1 MKTKITE
8 LTGLTIGD
16 KIYAPKLDK
25 YFILI
30 EYNYNNTFKDM
41 YANLSPSKENPNE
54 NGFMAT
60 LGTMIELDYYIVN

>member
-1 MKTKITE
+1 MTKITK
-8 LTGLTIGD
+8 LTHLTVGN

-25 YFILI
+25 YFLI
-30 EYNYNNTFKDM
+30 VEYSYNDIHKDM

-60 LGTMIELDYYIVN
+60 LGTMIELGYYKC